1 MIVETQKISLLFYV
15 SMKEKIQSPLGSMD
29 GKEILDVGR
38 QRDAV
43 IWESDRV
50 NTRQCYRTHVQHE
63 GLT

>member
-1 MIVETQKISLLFYV
+1 
-15 SMKEKIQSPLGSMD
+15 MKEKVQTPLGSMD

-50 NTRQCYRTHVQHE
+50 NVI
-63 GLT
+63 GLMCSMKD